1 MLNMNKHIFK
11 TSTKTSI
18 HTWRAIFEITLHFE
32 REIFKLPFPMKHK
45 QPFKFIPCLIHSRGL
60 TFIEGRLYYTIKLSV
75 MNYSGCRVE
84 AKLGPWDAHLG
95 LLVRDWQSYVKHLYF
110 FKPWGQTFKTSS
122 LSPLGWFG
130 LIPEIRSWPTHPFAL
145 CSPDFI
151 SPFVPPLDLPTCGV
165 CVIAHPHLLV
175 WITSEWR
182 VLTNGSLAKI
192 ALKVPP
198 CW

>member
-1 MLNMNKHIFK
+1 
-11 TSTKTSI
+11 
-18 HTWRAIFEITLHFE
+18 
-32 REIFKLPFPMKHK
+32 
-45 QPFKFIPCLIHSRGL
+45 
-60 TFIEGRLYYTIKLSV
+60 

-198 CW
+198 LLVGIVHWWPTPAGVGRVLFIRSVIGKATTMTWNTKWH